1 MAVLFP
7 LFWYTGFNQPCQ
19 LTPPATLTHVSFRT
33 TRSPLCRY
41 QLNTFGDRFFD
52 SRALGLELASF
63 YLAEARQSRDRAETE
78 PRQSRDAAETQ
89 PRRAEIGFELSLRF
103 ARGARRRTRR
113 LTNELMN

>member
-52 SRALGLELASF
+52 SRSLGLELASF

-78 PRQSRDAAETQ
+78 PRRSRDA
-89 PRRAEIGFELSLRF
+89 AEIGFELSLRF